1 MGAVGAAGAAQL
13 GAWRARLPQGAGA
26 GLGRWRRPHS
36 QFRFLFLQIRC
47 RPDYFYLLTII

>member
-1 MGAVGAAGAAQL
+1 MGAVGAAQL

-36 QFRFLFLQIRC
+36 QFRFLFLQIRR
-47 RPDYFYLLTII
+47 RPDYFYFLTII